1 VIVKIL
7 SRGKS
12 FKGLATYLT
21 HDPEAK
27 TKDRVGW
34 THTLNVANDH
44 VSSAVDEMLW
54 TSRHAE
60 LLKQEAGIRA
70 GGRATEHSVK
80 HLSLNWS
87 PDDKPTKDHMIETT
101 EDFLRH
107 MEWQEHQAILVAH
120 EDKSHSHVHVMLNI
134 VHPETGLQLNDDF
147 ERRRAQSWAL
157 EYERENGRIYC
168 EQRLKNP
175 EEREDAPTRPA
186 WMAFQDKER
195 EFERAEKSL
204 GLQDA
209 ISINEKTDPKK
220 ENAEEWKILKE
231 LQKDERLSFFSTG
244 KSEFSDL
251 RKSIYREVREEFRDR
266 WGDFYSAKQNGADVA
281 DLKAELLAEQKA
293 ILEER
298 RDEAC
303 KELRET
309 RNGIYRE
316 LLDDQRDIRVGL
328 SWRQE
333 AGFENSLF
341 LKQVESRNAPRD
353 MPATFRD
360 AAQEVTGRRE
370 GNEWNAPPT
379 HDSGPL
385 PRDGSGM
392 KSGINI
398 GAGIGESIG
407 FSAISFF
414 ESIADGFVSARPEP
428 RRQPPERAPSNA
440 DPFRAAA
447 EETQKQQQ
455 QRDKENA
462 DRDDWYRKQRSL
474 SGE

>member
-1 VIVKIL
+1 VIVKIM

-34 THTLNVANDH
+34 IHTLNLANDDI
-44 VSSAVDEMLW
+44 SSAVNEMLW
-54 TSRHAE
+54 TSRRAE
-60 LLKQEAGIRA
+60 LFKQEAGIRA
-70 GGRATEHSVK
+70 GGRATENAVK

-87 PDDKPTKDHMIETT
+87 PEDKPTKEHMIETT
-101 EDFLRH
+101 GEFLRH
-107 MEWQEHQAILVAH
+107 MKWQEHQAILVAH
-120 EDKSHSHVHVMLNI
+120 EDKAHAHVHVMLNT

-147 ERRRAQSWAL
+147 ERRRAQAWAL
-157 EYERENGRIYC
+157 EYEREQGRIYC
-168 EQRLKNP
+168 EQRLKSP

-186 WMAFQDKER
+186 WTAFQEKEK

-209 ISINEKTDPKK
+209 ISINETIDPK
-220 ENAEEWKILKE
+220 NEEWKILKE
-231 LQKDERLSFFSTG
+231 LQKDERLTFFETG
-244 KSEFSDL
+244 KLEFTHL
-251 RKSIYREVREEFRDR
+251 RKSIYREVREEFRER
-266 WGDFYSAKQNGADVA
+266 WSDYYTAKKNGADVA
-281 DLKAELLAEQKA
+281 ELKSELLAEQKA

-303 KELRET
+303 KELREN
-309 RNGIYRE
+309 RNGLYRE
-316 LLDDQRDIRVGL
+316 LLDDQRDTRVSL

-341 LKQVESRNAPRD
+341 LKQVADPDAFRD
-353 MPATFRD
+353 TPVTFRE
-360 AAQEVTGRRE
+360 AAEEVTGRKE
-370 GNEWNAPPT
+370 GKEWNAPPA
-379 HDSGPL
+379 HDNDRL

-407 FSAISFF
+407 FGLISLLD
-414 ESIADGFVSARPEP
+414 SVADGVMGARAEP
-428 RRQPPERAPSNA
+428 RRPPPERETPSV

-447 EETQKQQQ
+447 EEAQKQQQ

-474 SGE
+474 PGE

>member
-21 HDPEAK
+21 HDPDAE
-27 TKDRVGW
+27 TKNRVGW
-34 THTLNVANDH
+34 THTHNLANDH
-44 VSSAVDEMLW
+44 VPSAVDEMLW

-70 GGRATEHSVK
+70 GGRATENSVK

-87 PDDKPTKDHMIETT
+87 PEDKPTKEHMIETT

-107 MEWQEHQAILVAH
+107 MKWQEHQAIVVAH
-120 EDKSHSHVHVMLNI
+120 EDKSHPHVHVMLNI

-157 EYERENGRIYC
+157 EYEQEQGRIYC

-175 EEREDAPTRPA
+175 EEREDSPTRPA
-186 WMAFQDKER
+186 WMAFQDKEK

-204 GLQDA
+204 RLQDS
-209 ISINEKTDPKK
+209 ISINEKTDPKIA
-220 ENAEEWKILKE
+220 NFEEWKILKD
-231 LQKDERLSFFSTG
+231 LQKDERLSFFETG
-244 KSEFSDL
+244 KLEFSHL
-251 RKSIYREVREEFRDR
+251 RKSIYREVREEFRER
-266 WGDFYSAKQNGADVA
+266 WGEFYAAQKNGGDVTE
-281 DLKAELLAEQKA
+281 LKAELLAEQKTV
-293 ILEER
+293 LEQR

-309 RNGIYRE
+309 RNIQYRE
-316 LLDDQRDIRVGL
+316 LLDEQRDIRVGL

-333 AGFENSLF
+333 AGFENSEF
-341 LKQVESRNAPRD
+341 LKQVADRD
-353 MPATFRD
+353 AHRETPATFRD
-360 AAQEVTGRRE
+360 AAEEVTGRPQ
-370 GNEWNAPPT
+370 GSEWNAPPA
-379 HDSGPL
+379 HDSGRL
-385 PRDGSGM
+385 PRDSSRM
-392 KSGINI
+392 KSGTDIGANI
-398 GAGIGESIG
+398 GEGIGFG
-407 FSAISFF
+407 AISFL
-414 ESIADGFVSARPEP
+414 ESIADGVMGAKPAP
-428 RRQPPERAPSNA
+428 RQQPPEREASNA

-447 EETQKQQQ
+447 EDARNR
-455 QRDKENA
+455 QRGDKEDA

>member
-1 VIVKIL
+1 VIVKIM

-21 HDPEAK
+21 HDPDAE
-27 TKDRVGW
+27 TKNRVGW
-34 THTLNVANDH
+34 THTFNLGNDD
-44 VSSAVDEMLW
+44 VPSAVHEMLW

-70 GGRATEHSVK
+70 GGRATENSVK

-87 PDDKPTKDHMIETT
+87 PEDKPTRDHMIETT

-107 MEWQEHQAILVAH
+107 MKWHEHQAILVAH
-120 EDKSHSHVHVMLNI
+120 EDKSHPHVHVVLNT

-147 ERRRAQSWAL
+147 ERRRAQAWAL

-168 EQRLKNP
+168 EQRLKNA
-175 EEREDAPTRPA
+175 EEREDSPTRPA
-186 WMAFQDKER
+186 WMAFQDKEK

-209 ISINEKTDPKK
+209 ISINEKTDPKMA
-220 ENAEEWKILKE
+220 NAEEWKILKE
-231 LQKDERLSFFSTG
+231 LQKDERLSFFEGG
-244 KSEFSDL
+244 KLEFSHL

-266 WGDFYSAKQNGADVA
+266 WSDYYTAKKNGADVA
-281 DLKAELLAEQKA
+281 ELKSELLAEQKA
-293 ILEER
+293 ILDER

-303 KELRET
+303 KELREN
-309 RNGIYRE
+309 RNGQYRE
-316 LLDDQRDIRVGL
+316 LLDDQRDIRVSL

-341 LKQVESRNAPRD
+341 LKQVAE
-353 MPATFRD
+353 RD
-360 AAQEVTGRRE
+360 AYRETPASFREAADEVTKPRE
-370 GNEWNAPPT
+370 GKEWNAPPA
-379 HDSGPL
+379 HDNDRL

-398 GAGIGESIG
+398 GAGIGESVG
-407 FSAISFF
+407 FGLISLLEGF
-414 ESIADGFVSARPEP
+414 ADGVMGAQTAP
-428 RRQPPERAPSNA
+428 RRPPPERETSDA
-440 DPFRAAA
+440 DAFRAAA
-447 EETQKQQQ
+447 EEAQKQQQ

-474 SGE
+474 PGE